1 MGRYKKSFANIGF
14 IIFLY
19 IFLPLNLKGYEYI
32 YLDGLIKDKD
42 VEILKEKISKNQDII
57 ISLNS
62 FGGKLENIFLYL
74 NLLQKHKLNN
84 KKIYSVITGE
94 NVAYGGSFF
103 IVLFSDIVF
112 YNNVLN
118 IGALTPLNP
127 NIYLKNKD
135 KFDDIFDI
143 FDEKER
149 LKTFFFYGELLNVES
164 IASEKNKFIEI
175 SKLNDISYSLEN
187 IDITKLGDK
196 SIDLFNLLINPN
208 MFFILFNLNIILLF
222 FSVYIS
228 KKNIYYL
235 ITVLL
240 SFFIYNIFL
249 NFPIRFD
256 MLFTIFLAHFI
267 LLFRIYTTIKKTLT
281 IISFGIFF
289 ISSIYIIEPINE
301 NFYLE
306 VSYRVNIFV
315 LIISFI
321 FILIIYKISLY
332 YLNKRISNF
341 IKKDNTLI
349 SQTGFVVENEKE
361 LIIEIKQ
368 DKYSGISVNKL
379 SKGDKVKVI
388 DYKKLKLIVE
398 IIDNN

>member
-1 MGRYKKSFANIGF
+1 MGRYKKSFTTIGF

-19 IFLPLNLKGYEYI
+19 IFLPLHLKGYEYI
-32 YLDGLIKDKD
+32 YLDGLIKQKD
-42 VEILKEKISKNQDII
+42 IKLLAEKTSANQDII

-62 FGGKLENIFLYL
+62 FGGKSENIFSYL

-84 KKIYSVITGE
+84 HKIYSVIANE

-103 IVLFSDIVF
+103 IALFSDIVF
-112 YNNVLN
+112 YSNVLN
-118 IGALTPLNP
+118 IGALTPLNQ
-127 NIYLKNKD
+127 NIYMKNKD
-135 KFDDIFDI
+135 KFDDIFDM
-143 FDEKER
+143 FEEKER
-149 LKTFFFYGELLNVES
+149 LKSFFFYGELLNVES

-175 SKLNDISYSLEN
+175 SNLDDISYSLEN
-187 IDITKLGDK
+187 VDISRLKNK
-196 SIDLFNLLINPN
+196 PFDLFDLLINPN
-208 MFFILFNLNIILLF
+208 IFFILFNLSIILLF

-228 KKNIYYL
+228 KNNIYYL
-235 ITVLL
+235 ITIFL
-240 SFFIYNIFL
+240 SFFVYNILL
-249 NFPIRFD
+249 NFPVRFD

-267 LLFRIYTTIKKTLT
+267 LLFKIYTTIKKTLT

-315 LIISFI
+315 LIVTFI
-321 FILIIYKISLY
+321 FILIIYKVSLY
-332 YLNKRISNF
+332 YLNKRIHNF

-349 SQTGFVVENEKE
+349 NQTGIVIQNEKE
-361 LIIEIKQ
+361 LLIEIKQ
-368 DKYSGISVNKL
+368 DKYLGISVNKL
-379 SKGDKVKVI
+379 SIGDKVKVI
-388 DYKKLKLIVE
+388 DYKKLKLVVE